1 VQEERPPLRPDVPCE
16 TQESPD
22 LDSNPQDPPESMDID
37 RDDPELLERTAMTR
51 EVAMEL
57 LARRMRSQGKDVRI
71 GEGEV
76 TMGAIENLAQ
86 QRGLMGQLD
95 ALRSAA
101 SEGRVLG
108 R

>member
-1 VQEERPPLRPDVPCE
+1 
-16 TQESPD
+16 
-22 LDSNPQDPPESMDID
+22 
-37 RDDPELLERTAMTR
+37 
-51 EVAMEL
+51 
-57 LARRMRSQGKDVRI
+57 VRI